1 SFSIEGSIIQNVGTS
16 FSTPRITAI
25 AAGLNFKLAEEFNPT
40 LIKALIIHSA
50 KYPEEMK
57 MNIADKLNQAGF
69 GLPSNIEDI
78 LYNEPNE
85 ITLILQDTL
94 EKGSFIDILD
104 FPFPQSMID
113 ENGYF
118 YGEVT
123 VTLVT

>member
-1 SFSIEGSIIQNVGTS
+1 
-16 FSTPRITAI
+16 
-25 AAGLNFKLAEEFNPT
+25 
-40 LIKALIIHSA
+40 
-50 KYPEEMK
+50 
-57 MNIADKLNQAGF
+57 
-69 GLPSNIEDI
+69 
-78 LYNEPNE
+78 NEPNE

-123 VTLVT
+123 VTLVTSPILEESQGSEYCQSNIDVMFGSYDNKVARDMSQRGKKNPVGADNRQNLLAPGLYTKRPAKGTVDTFSRERMLLS